1 MKLAALCF
9 VALGIPAAH
18 ATSFEEFGPGQRV
31 REAVQLYEAACDLDI
46 DVKGAVASVEM
57 KQRIVNPGPQPMAAI
72 YEHGLPAGAVV
83 TGFAIKHGKGAVET
97 SIAVANGFR
106 TADVDSADV
115 LGADPAIL
123 KKLGDGR
130 YEVTVQPIAP
140 DHEITLITRY
150 AMIATP
156 RAGALRV
163 VIPGRSA
170 ASGKLTACKGAVKAT
185 PGPGTSVRQIRIGG
199 KDAGRATALIA
210 VDTLDVSIDVDTDVA
225 GAQPVVWTQTQ
236 ALADGWN
243 ASLVTVLAPRTKAA
257 GVRRVVFVVDGS
269 RSMDLVGR
277 HNVGKVV
284 KALGSALPSGAEV
297 EAILYDRTAKR
308 VFDEVRPANAKNLA
322 VIEDAIAKRVAGNG
336 SDIVAAFELAKQVIT
351 GVRGQAMVIVV
362 TDGVTGELAD
372 QALIQA
378 LASKTSAV
386 DVHAIVLDPARTRSP
401 GAKLLRAPVNLYGGA
416 YVEVNV
422 DDLDDAMVAIDEWM
436 RPSWLELEM
445 TGAQI
450 PSEIRGGAGFTKLV
464 LHKGAPA
471 LTLTGHSDAKVT
483 VVARPGPAAPLAVLA
498 LASAAAGDL
507 TGQDP
512 DATETEHGNRAF
524 AKALAANPSA
534 ENERSLVVLSSTGRI
549 AKDRRAMIAG
559 GGRYERIVAL
569 ADPQRV
575 PPLPNGPAAIPA
587 TAIARITL
595 ERIFRDQLH
604 PKAFNC
610 YQRALG
616 QNAKLAGTVHF
627 QMRMG
632 RGEVTDVQI
641 TGLGDKTL
649 DACLV
654 DAAYTMT
661 PPMPDFTVNADDQ
674 TVANYPLTFNR
685 RADQA
690 VVVLGDADSTSPIDI
705 DGVEGG
711 VPKQPRRVKVNTKTP
726 LGNMKAPKSP

>member
-1 MKLAALCF
+1 MKLAAICL
-9 VALGIPAAH
+9 VTLASAAH
-18 ATSFEEFGPGQRV
+18 ATSFEEFAPAVRV
-31 REAVQLYEAACDLDI
+31 RDAAQLYEASCDLDVDI
-46 DVKGAVASVEM
+46 KGAVASVEM
-57 KQRIVNPGPQPMAAI
+57 KQRIVNPGPGAMAAI
-72 YEHGLPAGAVV
+72 YEHQLPAGAVV
-83 TGFAIKHGKGAVET
+83 TGFAIRSGKGAVET
-97 SIAVANGFR
+97 ALAVPAAFR
-106 TADVDSADV
+106 TAEVDSAEV

-123 KKLGDGR
+123 RKLGDAR
-130 YEVTVQPIAP
+130 YEIIAQPIAA
-140 DHEITLITRY
+140 DHEVVLITRY
-150 AMIATP
+150 TMVVTP

-163 VIPGRSA
+163 VIPGRTA
-170 ASGKLTACKGAVKAT
+170 AGKLTACKGTVKVT
-185 PGPGTSVRQIRIGG
+185 PGPGTTVKQIRIAG
-199 KDAGRATALIA
+199 KDAGRASALLA
-210 VDTLDVSIDVDTDVA
+210 VDTTAVSIDVELDVA
-225 GAQPVVWTQTQ
+225 GTQPVVWSQTQ
-236 ALADGWN
+236 ALAEGWN

-257 GVRRVVFVVDGS
+257 GARRVVFVVDGS

-284 KALGSALPSGAEV
+284 KSLASALPAGAEV
-297 EAILYDRTAKR
+297 EAILYDRTATR
-308 VFDEVRPANAKNLA
+308 VFNDVRPATAQNLA
-322 VIEDAIAKRVAGNG
+322 IIEDTIAKRGAGNG
-336 SDIVAAFELAKQVIT
+336 SDIVRAFELAKQVIA
-351 GVRGQAMVIVV
+351 GSRGQAMLIVV
-362 TDGVTGELAD
+362 TDGVTGELGD

-378 LASKTSAV
+378 LAAKTSAV

-422 DDLDDAMVAIDEWM
+422 DDLDDAMIAIDEWM

-450 PSEIRGGAGFTKLV
+450 PSEVRGGAGFTKLV
-464 LHKGAPA
+464 LHKGPPKFV
-471 LTLTGHSDAKVT
+471 LTGHSDAKIT
-483 VVARPGPAAPLAVLA
+483 AAARPGPAAPLAVLA
-498 LASAAAGDL
+498 LANATGSDL
-507 TGQDP
+507 TGADP
-512 DATETEHGNRAF
+512 DALETETGNRAF
-524 AKALAANPSA
+524 AKAIAANPSA
-534 ENERSLVVLSSTGRI
+534 ENERALVVLSAAGRI
-549 AKDRRAMIAG
+549 AKDRRAMILG
-559 GGRYERIVAL
+559 GGRYERVVAV

-575 PPLPNGPAAIPA
+575 PSLPASPAAIPA

-595 ERIFRDQLH
+595 ERLFRDQLH
-604 PKAFNC
+604 PKASVC

-616 QNAKLAGTVHF
+616 QNAKLSGTVHF

-641 TGLGDKTL
+641 TGLGDKAL

-685 RADQA
+685 RADQG

-705 DGVEGG
+705 DAVEGG
-711 VPKQPRRVKVNTKTP
+711 VPKQPRRVKVNSKTP